1 LVKDATLSDA
11 AKFGFLVP
19 KEGRRRELIDHL
31 FVQNKTARRIAMEVD
46 SSELLKRLILAGLGI
61 SFLPRINVIDELNQG
76 RLQTIAI
83 KDVNIP
89 RNLGLISRRDM
100 PLTRAGNTFFTF
112 AIGSVRPSPDPEAH
126 DNEQ

>member
-1 LVKDATLSDA
+1 
-11 AKFGFLVP
+11 
-19 KEGRRRELIDHL
+19 LIDHL

-61 SFLPRINVIDELNQG
+61 SFLPRINVIDELKQG
-76 RLQTIAI
+76 RLQTIDI

-89 RNLGLISRRDM
+89 RDLGLISRHDM

-112 AIGSVRPSPDPEAH
+112 ATGSVRPSPGSKAVD
-126 DNEQ
+126 

>member
-1 LVKDATLSDA
+1 
-11 AKFGFLVP
+11 
-19 KEGRRRELIDHL
+19 
-31 FVQNKTARRIAMEVD
+31 MEVD

-76 RLQTIAI
+76 RLQTIDI

-89 RNLGLISRRDM
+89 RDLGLISRHDM

-112 AIGSVRPSPDPEAH
+112 ATGSVRPSPHSETAD
-126 DNEQ
+126 